1 MHCGTA
7 SSNSGRLSSCLMLQR
22 DERLEKLNFETRKW
36 LIQRKKTLIAD
47 QLPKKLDQVVFCE
60 LSAVQMRAYK

>member
-1 MHCGTA
+1 MHCGA
-7 SSNSGRLSSCLMLQR
+7 STKSGIISSSLVLQ
-22 DERLEKLNFETRKW
+22 KLDRVEELNRETRKW